1 MSFLRDYLD
10 LIKSPSFGGS
20 EPWRSENVVGART
33 VSRPLENQF
42 LGEVIRHHG
51 VVHTDKGNDYLIDSG
66 KGFGTAVVEARHIT
80 NHWTTD
86 SQIEIKRQRAVQDL
100 FAAASG
106 RTTK

>member
-1 MSFLRDYLD
+1 M
-10 LIKSPSFGGS
+10 
-20 EPWRSENVVGART
+20 VGART